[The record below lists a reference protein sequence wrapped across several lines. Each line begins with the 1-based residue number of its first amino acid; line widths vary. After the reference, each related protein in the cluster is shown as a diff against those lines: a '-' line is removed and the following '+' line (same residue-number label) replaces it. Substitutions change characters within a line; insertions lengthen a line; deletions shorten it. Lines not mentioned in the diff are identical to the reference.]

1 MDVLDLGNWILVN
14 ENYENKFNLPDGII
28 KFIVNSIQFIFPII
42 LISCVVVISISF
54 WKLLT
59 AKTYEKNT
67 WPTLLL
73 VTSITFLAFC
83 LSVSLNDLDFTIFKT
98 IVPTVAGIT
107 ALALFLQND
116 QKNRMELNDRHK
128 EYRKSIIIDRRNRH
142 SDAIKTINTGREKN
156 IQVGLRQLR
165 SLLIEW
171 LQDNPNNNYEKYE
184 KRNEIINIT
193 DEVSAVLQKNT
204 NLKNKKSSSI
214 EEAALSFANM
224 ARGGWYVSPTTRP
237 RKVVSLFNFYIRY
250 RLRLFV
256 ILLYS
261 DLYEVLSFKDR
272 EQRTIKLNPKIIKY
286 LQKII
291 DERLIAQDLSNNWL
305 SSKYQNSRFFN
316 AIIHIPTKSPASRR
330 LINFHVGDSIDK
342 NKYSFNFKEAKI
354 DSPIKLSGFQGV
366 DFTKSKF
373 RSKFIIKPDY
383 QNIPDAYLIDTKFQG
398 STFRKSTSFILTKF
412 LFNYSEPPFSNVT
425 FMKPVTFKSCV
436 FLAGSP
442 IPHDF
447 IIKES
452 NFQHKTNSLIIED
465 SLFNIPLSLK
475 DSSIPNAKL
484 SKNYFAFG
492 TTITEVES
500 EQIKFESCNLE
511 SLLVEKIKQIHE
523 GVPEIK
529 IKNSTVRQE
538 TNIYSTI
545 DIHVNESRFKKNSI
559 FGRARVHP
567 ANKVNIS
574 KSVFSGLEISA
585 SSEIKIQGIS
595 VEKLDIFI
603 DTNSPIDVL
612 LQGILGLASEITIDG
627 SDGQIRSLILN
638 DIYVKKIH
646 FLNINFFQVE
656 NIELENVKC
665 KEIHFEDCMFAYPDQ
680 KEDIKRLAG
689 SQYKIN
695 NYDELIEDYEC
706 YIDLD
711 DYECYIDLED
721 YEYYIDLEDLGM

>member
-171 LQDNPNNNYEKYE
+171 LQDNPSNNYEKYE

-272 EQRTIKLNPKIIKY
+272 EQRTIKLKPKIIKY

-342 NKYSFNFKEAKI
+342 NTYSFNFKEAKI

-398 STFRKSTSFILTKF
+398 STFRKSASFILTKF

-559 FGRARVHP
+559 FGRAGVHP

-612 LQGILGLASEITIDG
+612 LQGILGFASEITIDG

-721 YEYYIDLEDLGM
+721 YEYYSDLEDLGM

>member
-1 MDVLDLGNWILVN
+1 MNILDLIAEILIDK
-14 ENYENKFNLPDGII
+14 NYENKFNLPDGPIS
-28 KFIVNSIQFIFPII
+28 FLFNSIHKNASFI
-42 LISCVVVISISF
+42 LIACILIIFLSF
-54 WKLLT
+54 RRIYKSN
-59 AKTYEKNT
+59 TYDKNT
-67 WPTLLL
+67 ESTLLL
-73 VTSITFLAFC
+73 IISTVFTAFC
-83 LSVSLNDLDFTIFKT
+83 LSVSLDDLGFTIFKT
-98 IVPTVAGIT
+98 IAPTAAGIT

-142 SDAIKTINTGREKN
+142 SDAIKTINTDKEKN

-171 LQDNPNNNYEKYE
+171 LQDNPSNNYEKYE

-261 DLYEVLSFKDR
+261 DLYEVLSFKDS
-272 EQRTIKLNPKIIKY
+272 EQRTIKLKPKIIKY

-342 NKYSFNFKEAKI
+342 NTYSFNFKEAKI

-511 SLLVEKIKQIHE
+511 SLSVEKIKQIHE

-545 DIHVNESRFKKNSI
+545 DIHVNESRFKKNSV
-559 FGRARVHP
+559 FGRVGVHP
-567 ANKVNIS
+567 TNKVNIS

-638 DIYVKKIH
+638 DICVKKIH
-646 FLNINFFQVE
+646 FLNINFSQVE

-665 KEIHFEDCMFAYPDQ
+665 KEIHFMDCTFDSPNQ
-680 KEDIKRLAG
+680 EEDIKRSASSL
-689 SQYKIN
+689 YKRKN
-695 NYDELIEDYEC
+695 PNSYEPNSYEELIENYDY
-706 YIDLD
+706 YSG
-711 DYECYIDLED
+711 
-721 YEYYIDLEDLGM
+721 LEDL